1 MKKPIFKVT
10 MNKRINFEDN
20 IYVILGRIRM
30 IRDLLALDADPE
42 LFLEKALED
51 IDFIDATL
59 KILLSG
65 LLENQ
70 YLIEREELFSHISEL
85 EWQFS
90 QILGNFLNS
99 QGNISVQEPSLRDK
113 IAILRARSLERR
125 RTAENAGTAT
135 GSIPEE
141 PVVSSDEISELLRGL

>member
-1 MKKPIFKVT
+1 

-20 IYVILGRIRM
+20 IYATLGRIRM
-30 IRDLLALDADPE
+30 IRDLLALEADPE
-42 LFLEKALED
+42 LFLDKTLED
-51 IDFIDATL
+51 IDFIDSTL
-59 KILLSG
+59 RILLSG

-70 YLIEREELFSHISEL
+70 YLIEREELLSHISEL

-90 QILGNFLNS
+90 QILGNFLNT
-99 QGNISVQEPSLRDK
+99 QGNIAAQEPSLRDR
-113 IAILRARSLERR
+113 IAILRTRSLERR
-125 RTAENAGTAT
+125 RTAENAGAAA